1 MISRRSLPLK
11 LGEHMSIHIRDIK
24 KWIEV
29 MKESKKLI
37 EDVYPDRVLKDIP
50 LHGKIVKILNKM
62 EEV

>member
-1 MISRRSLPLK
+1 
-11 LGEHMSIHIRDIK
+11 MSIHIRDIK